1 MTTKLTTPLR
11 REIEIDGEPYTLLLT
26 SEGLRISRKRFREGR
41 RIDWRTLRDLGEPER
56 EEGTAAV
63 ARRIQ

>member
-11 REIEIDGEPYTLLLT
+11 REIEIDGEPYTVQMT
-26 SEGLRISRKRFREGR
+26 SDGLRISRKRFREGR
-41 RIDWRTLRDLGEPER
+41 RIAWRTLLELGEPER
-56 EEGTAAV
+56 AEGTAAV